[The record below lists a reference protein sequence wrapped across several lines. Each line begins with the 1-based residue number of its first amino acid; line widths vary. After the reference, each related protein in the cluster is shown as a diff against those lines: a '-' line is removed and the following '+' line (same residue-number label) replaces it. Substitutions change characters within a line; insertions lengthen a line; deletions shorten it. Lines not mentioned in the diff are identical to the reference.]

1 MPEISLIQIVEF
13 AFMLVI
19 DLCFLVAL
27 VLLMLPL
34 GIWRQAAFAVMK
46 RNFVGY
52 FSNPTGYVFLC
63 LFVLLTSFA
72 AFWPHEFFTTNLANF
87 DQLNK
92 YLPYIM
98 LIFIPAITMS
108 IWAEERRQGTDELLL
123 TLPAKDFD
131 IVIGKYFAAV
141 LVFTV
146 SLLFS
151 QLSNFGVLLAM
162 TGGDN
167 PPDNLLLFSTYLGYW
182 FVGIAMISL
191 GMVASFLTNN
201 LTVGFI
207 FGAAFNAPLAFF
219 SNSDVILSNSTWIQ
233 RLFDWSLL
241 QRFEPFGR
249 GLISASSICYF
260 LGIVVI
266 GVYLSLILIGRRHW
280 LGGRDGTSM
289 FWHFVLRALF
299 LFVIAVGAVL
309 IVQHSPLNRFRMD
322 ISDKK
327 ISTLAESTT
336 AILEELGENED
347 GKPIEI
353 EAYVGSSVP
362 TEYVKTKYD
371 LVNLLREFDVMGG
384 SRVKVNVHQGVEP
397 FSEDAILAEK
407 RFGIRPQKV
416 LTQSRGAPR
425 EEDVI
430 LGVAVSSGQRR
441 IINRFLSYGMPV
453 EYELMRAI
461 KTVSREQRKVVGIV
475 QTDALVTAATVR
487 INGRVARIPKLKIIQ
502 DLEKQCDVEIVD
514 ASNEISLYTEVSDGE
529 EPTRRYDVLL
539 VVQPSKMTPSEM
551 ENLTTALKAGQPAL
565 IFEDPLPSQ
574 QGFPNRFS
582 TIGGT
587 FFPRRLQRNGNQAA
601 KIEDLWDLLDLDIDR
616 RQETIQG
623 NKGTFP
629 WLVWHSADVNL
640 YKLDS
645 RLNQPGEVFVI
656 RETEGRGSRFSA
668 DHPAMQ
674 GIEEL
679 FFQYAGYLK
688 QKPTSRLNFEDL
700 VKTGSAGRIF
710 FLDWLVHNQM
720 QPNPN
725 ELRKARGAS
734 GETFVLAAHIKGDN
748 WETMTKSGEGS
759 KDNLNVVYVADMDLL
774 SDYFVDMRNAPIRNK
789 VEYISQNMSFVL
801 NLLDSL
807 AGENTFLDIRNRRVS
822 HVTLAKID
830 ENYQEAQAEVF
841 KEENEIQVEY
851 TTELSGI
858 QQDLTNKMKPLQ
870 EQIQKMEAKKKDN
883 KPYDSAKLAA
893 KKALLDTEVRE
904 QRQRLQ
910 TRTQELN
917 IEREEKK
924 RRINLDAELKIQKI
938 QQFFKLCAVVIPPI
952 PPLIVGIIVFF
963 RRRLREREGISKARR
978 LK

>member
-1 MPEISLIQIVEF
+1 MFNIEVIQIIEF
-13 AFMLVI
+13 VFMLVI

-92 YLPYIM
+92 FLPYIM

-162 TGGDN
+162 TGGES

-182 FVGIAMISL
+182 FVGVAMISL

-207 FGAAFNAPLAFF
+207 FGAALNAPLAFF
-219 SNSDVILSNSTWIQ
+219 SNSDVILSNGTWIQ

-266 GVYLSLILIGRRHW
+266 GVYLSLVLIGRRHW

-289 FWHFVLRALF
+289 FWHFVLRAAF
-299 LFVIAVGAVL
+299 LVATAIGAVL
-309 IVQHSPLNRFRMD
+309 IVQHSPLNQLRMD

-327 ISTLAESTT
+327 ISTLSDSTT
-336 AILEELGENED
+336 AVLQELAENQD

-353 EAYVGSSVP
+353 EAYVGGSVP

-384 SRVKVNVHQGVEP
+384 PRINVNIHQGMEP
-397 FSEDAILAEK
+397 FSEEAILAEK

-416 LTQSRGAPR
+416 RTQSRGAPR

-430 LGVAVSSGQRR
+430 LGVAVSCGQRR
-441 IINRFLSYGMPV
+441 IINRFMAYGMPV
-453 EYELMRAI
+453 EYELMRSI
-461 KTVSREQRKVVGIV
+461 KTVSRQQRKVVGIV
-475 QTDALVTAATVR
+475 QTDALITGASIRLGDRVR
-487 INGRVARIPKLKIIQ
+487 RIPKLAIIS
-502 DLEKQCDVEIVD
+502 DLEKQCDVEVID
-514 ASNEISLYTEVSDGE
+514 ASNEISLFLDADAGE
-529 EPTRRYDVLL
+529 EPKRRYDVLM

-551 ENLTTALKAGQPAL
+551 ENLTAALKTGQPSV
-565 IFEDPLPSQ
+565 IFEDPHPVQES
-574 QGFPNRFS
+574 FPHVRGS
-582 TIGGT
+582 
-587 FFPRRLQRNGNQAA
+587 FFDRQFQRNGTETA
-601 KIEDLWDLLDLDIDR
+601 KIDELWDLLDLDIDR
-616 RQETIQG
+616 RPVNLGDVTM
-623 NKGTFP
+623 NSP
-629 WLVWHSADVNL
+629 WLVWQAASENP
-640 YKLDS
+640 YRLDQQ
-645 RLNQPGEVFVI
+645 LNRAGEMFVI
-656 RETEGRGSRFSA
+656 RQLEGAPGSRFHPE
-668 DHPAMQ
+668 HPAMD

-679 FFQYAGYLK
+679 FFQFTGNIK
-688 QKPTSRLNFEDL
+688 QKPTSRLMFEDL
-700 VKTGSAGRIF
+700 VKTGSAGRIQYF
-710 FLDWLVHNQM
+710 DWLQHARARPNQ
-720 QPNPN
+720 N
-725 ELRKARGAS
+725 ELTKARGAAN
-734 GETFVLAAHIKGDN
+734 ETFVLAAHIKGDKH
-748 WETMTKSGEGS
+748 ETMAKTGEGS
-759 KDNLNVVYVADMDLL
+759 KEHLNVVYIADMDVL
-774 SDYFVDMRNAPIRNK
+774 SDYFVSMRNAPIRNN
-789 VEYISQNMSFVL
+789 VEYVSQNMSFVL

-807 AGENTFLDIRNRRVS
+807 GGEDTFLNIRNRRVS
-822 HVTLAKID
+822 HVTLKRID
-830 ENYQEAQAEVF
+830 DQYEVAQTEVF
-841 KEENEIQVEY
+841 KEENKIQIEY
-851 TTELSGI
+851 QTELNAIREKLG
-858 QQDLTNKMKPLQ
+858 NKLKPLQ
-870 EQIQKMEAKKKDN
+870 DQIQKLEVKKRDG
-883 KPYDSAKLAA
+883 KPYDAAKLAA

-904 QRQRLQ
+904 QQQRLQ

-924 RRINLDAELKIQKI
+924 RGINLDAELKIQKI
-938 QQFFKLCAVVIPPI
+938 QQFFKLCAVVVPPI

>member
-1 MPEISLIQIVEF
+1 MPDISVIQIVEF
-13 AFMLVI
+13 VFMLVI
-19 DLCFLVAL
+19 DLCFLVVL

-72 AFWPHEFFTTNLANF
+72 AFWPHDFFTTNLANF

-219 SNSDVILSNSTWIQ
+219 SNSDVILANSTWIQ

-266 GVYLSLILIGRRHW
+266 GIYLSLILIGRRHW

-289 FWHFVLRALF
+289 FWHFALRALF
-299 LFVIAVGAVL
+299 LFVTAVGAVL
-309 IVQHSPLNRFRMD
+309 IVQHSPLNRLRMD

-327 ISTLAESTT
+327 ISTLADSTT

-362 TEYVKTKYD
+362 SEYVKTKFD

-384 SRVKVNVHQGVEP
+384 SRIKVNVHQGVEP

-441 IINRFLSYGMPV
+441 IINPFLAYGMPV

-461 KTVSREQRKVVGIV
+461 KTVSRDQRKVVGIV
-475 QTDALVTAATVR
+475 QTDALITGAAIRT
-487 INGRVARIPKLKIIQ
+487 NGRVSRLPKLKIIQ
-502 DLEKQCDVEIVD
+502 DLEKQCDVEIIN
-514 ASNEISLYTEVSDGE
+514 ASNEISLYTESDDGE
-529 EPTRRYDVLL
+529 EPRQRYDVLL

-551 ENLTTALKAGQPAL
+551 ENLIAALKTGQPAV
-565 IFEDPLPSQ
+565 IFEDPYPMPNN
-574 QGFPNRFS
+574 FPRLS
-582 TIGGT
+582 GT
-587 FFPRRLQRNGNQAA
+587 FFPRQFFRNGNLTG

-616 RQETIQG
+616 RQEEIPG
-623 NKGTFP
+623 ADVKLWP
-629 WLVWHSADVNL
+629 WLVWHSADVNH

-645 RLNQPGEVFVI
+645 RLNQPGEVFVV
-656 RETEGRGSRFSA
+656 RETEGRGSRFHL

-679 FFQYAGYLK
+679 FFQYAGYIK
-688 QKPTSRLNFEDL
+688 QKPTSRLTFDDL
-700 VKTGSAGRIF
+700 VRTGAAGRIQ
-710 FLDWLVHNQM
+710 FLQWATFTQM

-725 ELRKARGAS
+725 ELRKARGAAT
-734 GETFVLAAHIKGDN
+734 ENYVLATHIKGDN
-748 WETMTKSGEGS
+748 WQTMTKSGEGS
-759 KDNLNVVYVADMDLL
+759 KNNLNVVYVSDVDLL

-789 VEYISQNMSFVL
+789 VEYISQNMSFIL

-807 AGENTFLDIRNRRVS
+807 AGEDTFLDIRNRRVS
-822 HVTLAKID
+822 HVSLAKID
-830 ENYQEAQAEVF
+830 EKYQEAQAEVF
-841 KEENEIQVEY
+841 KEENEIQNDY
-851 TTELSGI
+851 TTELSSI
-858 QQDLTNKMKPLQ
+858 QQNLSSKLKPLQ

-883 KPYDSAKLAA
+883 KPYDVAKLAA

-917 IEREEKK
+917 IEREEEK

-938 QQFFKLCAVVIPPI
+938 QQFFKLCAVVVPPI